1 MYQNFIIWGA
11 GYYGT
16 RIERLISKEP
26 EHKILAFCDSNTEL
40 VGKRIDQYDV
50 VSIEKA
56 VEMCRQDSRLV
67 IVIGIFNYDVIKEV
81 KQAALKYF
89 PQHTKVI
96 TGHDIQDAIENKFLQ
111 KYHEH
116 MEFRW
121 KVELE
126 KYFFFFFDNIMSE
139 VEYWIKNVADIQGK
153 NHGYYVRCRENE
165 RFTHAMIAEV
175 AKPNEVVLD
184 IGCGLLTMP

>member
-96 TGHDIQDAIENKFLQ
+96 TGHDIKDAIENKPGFVRAMWCGNEECENKIKEDTTATSRCMPMKEEEPISDVCVCCGKPAHKL
-111 KYHEH
+111 
-116 MEFRW
+116 
-121 KVELE
+121 V
-126 KYFFFFFDNIMSE
+126 
-139 VEYWIKNVADIQGK
+139 YWGK
-153 NHGYYVRCRENE
+153 AY
-165 RFTHAMIAEV
+165 
-175 AKPNEVVLD
+175 
-184 IGCGLLTMP
+184 